1 MFRSTSR
8 VCPELR
14 KDLIAIKEI
23 LKRIVIKEAK
33 YMTIREQLADA
44 YMKEEARNGEIM
56 DVWQRER
63 SKKCISLLLTDIYIP
78 DWEWKKENK
87 RERPQSLAALLVVSS
102 HDIVECKQ
110 IIKPNIFLIDT
121 GMQF

>member
-33 YMTIREQLADA
+33 YMTMREQLADA

-56 DVWQRER
+56 DV
-63 SKKCISLLLTDIYIP
+63 
-78 DWEWKKENK
+78 
-87 RERPQSLAALLVVSS
+87 
-102 HDIVECKQ
+102 
-110 IIKPNIFLIDT
+110 
-121 GMQF
+121 